1 MKRIIYYIITL
12 MAATSAINSCDTLE
26 QMPVDKLYE
35 DNAFLT
41 EDDLALY
48 TNSFY
53 TMFPSAYNVFYA
65 DRISD
70 YIAPIAINKLF
81 LGTFTAQDSGNWTWG
96 ALRNVNYFL
105 KHYDNPD
112 IPQEARLHYGGLAR
126 MMRAFFYFEKVKR
139 FGDVPWYDAPLEADD
154 PALYKTQDSREFIMN
169 KVLEDINY
177 ACDNMRGRDGG
188 CCSH

>member
-70 YIAPIAINKLF
+70 YIAPVAINKLF
-81 LGTFTAQDSGNWTWG
+81 LLG
-96 ALRNVNYFL
+96 
-105 KHYDNPD
+105 
-112 IPQEARLHYGGLAR
+112 
-126 MMRAFFYFEKVKR
+126 FY
-139 FGDVPWYDAPLEADD
+139 
-154 PALYKTQDSREFIMN
+154 PASNIIFAAYSD
-169 KVLEDINY
+169 Y
-177 ACDNMRGRDGG
+177 
-188 CCSH
+188 

>member
-65 DRISD
+65 DRISEGLGID
-70 YIAPIAINKLF
+70 GIRAGRYYFAYTVQPEMIAEESLN
-81 LGTFTAQDSGNWTWG
+81 G
-96 ALRNVNYFL
+96 
-105 KHYDNPD
+105 
-112 IPQEARLHYGGLAR
+112 
-126 MMRAFFYFEKVKR
+126 
-139 FGDVPWYDAPLEADD
+139 
-154 PALYKTQDSREFIMN
+154 
-169 KVLEDINY
+169 
-177 ACDNMRGRDGG
+177 
-188 CCSH
+188 

>member
-1 MKRIIYYIITL
+1 

-65 DRISD
+65 DMGC
-70 YIAPIAINKLF
+70 PKECKLF
-81 LGTFTAQDSGNWTWG
+81 PETL
-96 ALRNVNYFL
+96 
-105 KHYDNPD
+105 
-112 IPQEARLHYGGLAR
+112 
-126 MMRAFFYFEKVKR
+126 
-139 FGDVPWYDAPLEADD
+139 
-154 PALYKTQDSREFIMN
+154 
-169 KVLEDINY
+169 
-177 ACDNMRGRDGG
+177 
-188 CCSH
+188 

>member
-1 MKRIIYYIITL
+1 MKKLLSNTILAI
-12 MAATSAINSCDTLE
+12 AAVAAFGSCDTLE

-70 YIAPIAINKLF
+70 YIAPVAINKFF
-81 LGTFTAQDSGNWTWG
+81 LGTYTAQDSGNWTELMVLQEEMKTMPFGEIWMEYCRICG
-96 ALRNVNYFL
+96 APADGEWFATVKKY
-105 KHYDNPD
+105 
-112 IPQEARLHYGGLAR
+112 EAEVLS
-126 MMRAFFYFEKVKR
+126 KR
-139 FGDVPWYDAPLEADD
+139 G
-154 PALYKTQDSREFIMN
+154 
-169 KVLEDINY
+169 
-177 ACDNMRGRDGG
+177 
-188 CCSH
+188 